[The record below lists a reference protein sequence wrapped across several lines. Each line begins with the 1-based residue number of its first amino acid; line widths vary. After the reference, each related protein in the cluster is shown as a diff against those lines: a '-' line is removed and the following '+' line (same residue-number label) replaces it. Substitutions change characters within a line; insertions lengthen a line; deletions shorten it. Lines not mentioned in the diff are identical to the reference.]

1 MTAEEIINALKGN
14 GELATAVVSGI
25 QETEQVQTLINN
37 SNKKYWDENIGN
49 EVAKIYSGID
59 EDIFSVLGVRKESN
73 KKTYEFLKD
82 ILSEYKKVK
91 EKSPNDPKVNELQ
104 SKIDELQ
111 AKVTELTPYVAMYTS
126 AQEGFSKE
134 KETLTAEIEKLRMN
148 EQNSV
153 ILSDLNMGLSSLKFN
168 PSIPQEAV
176 EAMKTKVIEEI
187 KQTAKV
193 VDGKVVYYKA
203 DGTPWLDA
211 NNLQNPITA
220 SGIFADKLK
229 PILDTKPS
237 GGGAN
242 PTGTG
247 VKKGEGGSLKVVLD
261 PTKFNSK
268 TSFMEHFNEV
278 MTSNGIEMYSKDY
291 DEAFASASKEHDYD
305 NMSRM

>member
-14 GELATAVVSGI
+14 SELATAVVSGI

-59 EDIFSVLGVRKESN
+59 EDIFTVLGVRKDSN
-73 KKTYEFLKD
+73 KKTYEFLKEV
-82 ILSEYKKVK
+82 LNEYKKVK
-91 EKSPNDPKVNELQ
+91 EKSPNDPKVSELQ
-104 SKIDELQ
+104 GKIDELQ
-111 AKVTELTPYVAMYTS
+111 AKVTELTPYVALYQS
-126 AQEGFSKE
+126 AQEGFGKE
-134 KETLTAEIEKLRMN
+134 KETLLSEIDKLKAES
-148 EQNSV
+148 QNSV

-168 PSIPQEAV
+168 PSIPAEAV

-220 SGIFADKLK
+220 TGIFAEKLK
-229 PILDTKPS
+229 PILETVPS

-242 PTGTG
+242 PTKTG
-247 VKKGEGGSLKVVLD
+247 VRKGEGGSLTVVLD
-261 PTKFNSK
+261 PTKFNTK
-268 TSFMEHFNEV
+268 TTFLSHFDEV
-278 MTSNGIEMYSKDY
+278 MKSNGVELYSKEY
-291 DEAFASASKEHDYD
+291 DEAFASASKEHNYD
-305 NMSRM
+305 DLNRV